1 MLGRFAHHKQQH
13 QIMNRK
19 YITLLFIAPLLL
31 TGCVATQYQ
40 KSVSVTKDA
49 DGKIVSITETE
60 SVIQPNQ
67 QGWPVKFEHLKGVQ
81 PGGPK

>member
-1 MLGRFAHHKQQH
+1 MKT
-13 QIMNRK
+13 K
-19 YITLLFIAPLLL
+19 YLSLLFVASLLF
-31 TGCVATQYQ
+31 TGCVATTYQ

-60 SVIQPNQ
+60 SVVQPNQ
-67 QGWPVKFEHLKGVQ
+67 QGWPVRFDHLKGVQ

>member
-1 MLGRFAHHKQQH
+1 MKT
-13 QIMNRK
+13 K
-19 YITLLFIAPLLL
+19 SITLLFIAPLLL
-31 TGCVATQYQ
+31 SGCVATQYQ

-49 DGKIVSITETE
+49 SGNIVSSVETE

-81 PGGPK
+81 PGTPK